1 MNLSKNA
8 LSEKIFE
15 SLRDRIVH
23 MEYPPGTALSEKD
36 LCEEFGVSRT
46 PLREAIRRLEDM
58 KLVNALPRYGTYVT
72 PLDIH
77 EIRCAFEVKI
87 KLEGL
92 SGALAAKRITPDKLD
107 AIQKLIESAEAIPEE
122 DGSRKN
128 HPGGC
133 RLS

>member
-77 EIRCAFEVKI
+77 EIRCAFEVKNQA
-87 KLEGL
+87 GRAGR
-92 SGALAAKRITPDKLD
+92 SPGRQTHHAGQTRCA
-107 AIQKLIESAEAIPEE
+107 
-122 DGSRKN
+122 SRT
-128 HPGGC
+128 HRERRSSPG
-133 RLS
+133 RR